1 MTITSVTSNSRRR
14 AFLVDL
20 AGTVYPFPFVRCLPR
35 PSTTD
40 PISSVVIDP
49 ELANEGFTYVLKS
62 GVEGSVHADQIL
74 DYNKA
79 PSFLR
84 EMLVYKLTIEVQNR
98 VATTGLSK
106 REIIRRLGTSAS
118 QFYRL
123 MDQTNYAKS
132 VDQLLRLLNVLDCD
146 IEFIVHAKT
155 A

>member
-1 MTITSVTSNSRRR
+1 MKISSVTSNSRRR

-20 AGTVYPFPFVRCLPR
+20 AGTVYPFPFVRCQPR
-35 PSTTD
+35 PSTAD
-40 PISSVVIDP
+40 PIVSVVVDS
-49 ELANEGFTYVLKS
+49 ELADEGFTYVLKS
-62 GVEGSVHADQIL
+62 GVEGSVHADQVL
-74 DYNKA
+74 DYNKD

-84 EMLVYKLTIEVQNR
+84 DMLVYKLTIEVQNR

-106 REIIRRLGTSAS
+106 REIIRRLGTSAT

-123 MDQTNYAKS
+123 LDQTNFAKS

-146 IEFIVHAKT
+146 VEFIVRAKT